1 VKKSKRVTVELVRQH
16 FGSDVE
22 IERRLGGVFLVRT
35 PTGGEVEITQSR
47 IRLHLGGEDV
57 YRAMTLFGNE
67 VWGGIRASGP
77 RAHILACMA
86 HGEVLG
92 VKVTPDTR
100 QKGGGCARIWMAFMV
115 AIVGIPSSWVA
126 SLIWGETGEYAG
138 FGITG
143 LGIVVMWELMARGQ
157 KWEERREAQEM
168 RFIYPVHHGTPRD
181 APTDDLE
188 EGGWL

>member
-1 VKKSKRVTVELVRQH
+1 VKKSKRITAELIKQH
-16 FGSDVE
+16 FGTDAE
-22 IERRLGGVFLVRT
+22 IERRLGGVYLVRT

-57 YRAMTLFGNE
+57 YRSMTLFGHE

-77 RAHILACMA
+77 RPHILACMA
-86 HGEVLG
+86 HGEALG

-100 QKGGGCARIWMAFMV
+100 QKGAGCARIWAAFMV
-115 AIVGIPSSWVA
+115 AIVGLPCSWVA
-126 SLIWGETGEYAG
+126 SYVWGDTGEYAG
-138 FGITG
+138 FGATG
-143 LGIVVMWELMARGQ
+143 LSIVVMWELMARGQ

-168 RFIYPVHHGTPRD
+168 RYIYPVHHGTPRD
-181 APTDDLE
+181 ATSDDLE